1 MRVMRVTLLMLPLAL
16 LLSAAAFGAPS
27 TEEPTPLTTEQ
38 LEESIFGAPQ
48 AMSSLPMRDS
58 EWWGVCSLSCNVC
71 WGPEDC
77 ARGEFCTWACY

>member
-27 TEEPTPLTTEQ
+27 AEPPSPTLEQ
-38 LEESIFGAPQ
+38 LEGAIFGAPEG
-48 AMSSLPMRDS
+48 MSSGPARAS

-77 ARGEFCTWACY
+77 ALGEQCVWMCL